1 MNEVTV
7 MREIWKDI
15 PGFEGIYQV
24 SNTGLVRSLNFNHI
38 TGLIKEIAQK
48 TDKYGYKVVQL
59 HNNGKR
65 KHITVHR
72 LVAMTFMPESH
83 GLPQVNHID
92 GDKTNNRL
100 DNLEWCTGKEN
111 MEHGR
116 KIGLF
121 DKAKAASIKR
131 RIKVVCISKIN
142 GYIASFPSQTH
153 AAKAIGT
160 TVSEIS
166 EVVRGRRFSTHGFIC
181 MKRE

>member
-24 SNTGLVRSLNFNHI
+24 SNTGLVRSLNF
-38 TGLIKEIAQK
+38 
-48 TDKYGYKVVQL
+48 
-59 HNNGKR
+59 
-65 KHITVHR
+65 
-72 LVAMTFMPESH
+72 
-83 GLPQVNHID
+83 
-92 GDKTNNRL
+92 
-100 DNLEWCTGKEN
+100 
-111 MEHGR
+111 
-116 KIGLF
+116 
-121 DKAKAASIKR
+121 
-131 RIKVVCISKIN
+131 N

>member
-1 MNEVTV
+1 

-92 GDKTNNRL
+92 RDKTNNRL
-100 DNLEWCTGKEN
+100 DPKDGMGVRFGVIVTLKEINGVNRIDEFIKNCTLNGWLVN
-111 MEHGR
+111 R
-116 KIGLF
+116 LDIQT
-121 DKAKAASIKR
+121 
-131 RIKVVCISKIN
+131 RIEINEKIN
-142 GYIASFPSQTH
+142 EDIEF
-153 AAKAIGT
+153 
-160 TVSEIS
+160 E
-166 EVVRGRRFSTHGFIC
+166 
-181 MKRE
+181 